1 MSIPFNFNLNMIN
14 QGFMPGISNMSSMT
28 MPDSLGIYNSFGS
41 MMTMDPIDSFCSNIM
56 QDFTQRQNEFFKA
69 ILEVLNSATVDHT
82 PEPFVAQNIRP
93 YDYNKYGK
101 KNGELISQLTP
112 TMQEKTMQLLEYA
125 KSQNLN
131 IKITSGYRTPAEQAE
146 LRRKRPDVAA
156 TKSLHC
162 EGKAVDL
169 KIINGTYNDYK
180 KLGDYAKSIGMRWGG
195 DFKNPKPEEWHFDL
209 GWS

>member
-93 YDYNKYGK
+93 YDYNKYGR
-101 KNGELISQLTP
+101 
-112 TMQEKTMQLLEYA
+112 KTA
-125 KSQNLN
+125 N
-131 IKITSGYRTPAEQAE
+131 
-146 LRRKRPDVAA
+146 
-156 TKSLHC
+156 
-162 EGKAVDL
+162 
-169 KIINGTYNDYK
+169 
-180 KLGDYAKSIGMRWGG
+180 
-195 DFKNPKPEEWHFDL
+195 
-209 GWS
+209 